1 MSKTKQKKIEDMKF
15 QLILVESA
23 ISRYNL
29 KVSERMVNKEFFMVE
44 YMNESEE
51 IENLM
56 WRRRVLNANLRNL
69 LYKNL

>member
-1 MSKTKQKKIEDMKF
+1 MSKAKQKKIENIRL
-15 QLILVESA
+15 QLALVESA

-29 KVSERMVNKEFFMVE
+29 KVSERMANKEFFMVK

-56 WRRRVLNANLRNL
+56 WRRHILSTNFRRL